1 METNNCR
8 TVSALKF
15 HFEAMFSDMW
25 SALESYAA
33 AIVVAVIA
41 VAAALKGETVMEFA
55 AFAGLAFAAVVG
67 VKALQTMKYM
77 ETMMEVVV
85 QKCTYMEARMDK
97 GAGRVQDVCRHMSQ
111 TFADFEEKVNFGHTL
126 KEKWWWVC
134 RRVRDTYE
142 DFTGALMQKGLQ
154 YKAMTGAWSLVCLE
168 VYLRCCRDIAAIRFA
183 AMSGEEIDEDEKAG
197 LENAL
202 KNFAVVAE
210 CAELCSFWVPL
221 EMELLEAFEPSSGVE
236 TVLKY
241 QTMERIAEL
250 QQYAA
255 TCSDGVKLFEGMN
268 LKKIGIGAA
277 GSSAN

>member
-210 CAELCSFWVPL
+210 CAELCSFWAPL

>member
-1 METNNCR
+1 
-8 TVSALKF
+8 
-15 HFEAMFSDMW
+15 MFSDMW

-41 VAAALKGETVMEFA
+41 VAAVLKGETVMEFA

>member
-1 METNNCR
+1 METKNCR
-8 TVSALKF
+8 TVSALKS

-41 VAAALKGETVMEFA
+41 VAAVLKGETVMEFA

-97 GAGRVQDVCRHMSQ
+97 GAGRAQDVCRHMSQ
-111 TFADFEEKVNFGHTL
+111 TFADFEEKVNSGFTL

-142 DFTGALMQKGLQ
+142 DFTGALTQKGLE

-183 AMSGEEIDEDEKAG
+183 VMNGEEIDEDEKAG

-202 KNFAVVAE
+202 KNFAVVAA
-210 CAELCSFWVPL
+210 CAELCSFWAPL
-221 EMELLEAFEPSSGVE
+221 EMEYLEAFEPSSGAE

-241 QTMERIAEL
+241 QAMERIAEL

>member
-33 AIVVAVIA
+33 AIVAAVIA
-41 VAAALKGETVMEFA
+41 VAAALKGETAMEFA

-97 GAGRVQDVCRHMSQ
+97 GAGRAQDVCRHMSQ
-111 TFADFEEKVNFGHTL
+111 TFGDFEEKVNSGFTL

-142 DFTGALMQKGLQ
+142 DFIGALTQKGLQ
-154 YKAMTGAWSLVCLE
+154 YKAMTGAWSLVRLE

-210 CAELCSFWVPL
+210 CAELCSFWAPL

-241 QTMERIAEL
+241 QAMERIAEL

-255 TCSDGVKLFEGMN
+255 TCSDGVKLFEGMS
-268 LKKIGIGAA
+268 LKKINIGAA